1 LSDGAV
7 MLLYSK
13 TITPRLQY
21 ICDFI
26 GNDLT
31 GKSISITTDRNL
43 YEKET
48 GPRINYSDTLISPD
62 EFWLKPHSLLFEK
75 GILSQVIDCFDIAEY
90 KGFYRT
96 DGDFPFDFLAAS
108 FYLLSRYEEYL
119 PHKKDIYGRYGHE
132 NSLAFKEGFLN
143 KPLINIWMQEFKRVF
158 QQKFPSFSIHHSHF
172 TFLPTYDIDEAYSYK
187 HKGWKRTGGAM
198 LKDLF
203 RGELKKLVLR
213 GNVINGKARDP
224 FDSYE
229 WMDSLH
235 DEFRLKPR
243 YFFLVAQR
251 ISRYDRNIL
260 PGKTALKAL
269 IWRHASKYEIGVHP
283 SWQSGDE
290 PSLIKTEKTIV
301 AETIGFEI
309 ISSRQHFIRLVLPQT
324 YRHLTEAG
332 IMEDFSMGYGSI
344 NGFRASVAS
353 PFYWYDLEKEETTG
367 LLLYPFCYMEANS
380 FYEQKYSPQKALEEM
395 KWYYNEVKR
404 VNGTL
409 ITIWHNTFLGTD
421 ERFVGWKDVYAEF
434 IKEVADKRN

>member
-1 LSDGAV
+1 

-26 GNDLT
+26 GNYLT
-31 GKSISITTDRNL
+31 GRSISITTDRNL
-43 YEKET
+43 YENET
-48 GPRINYSDTLISPD
+48 GARINYSDRQITQD
-62 EFWLKPHSLLFEK
+62 EFWLKPHSLLFEED
-75 GILSQVIDCFDIAEY
+75 IHPQVIDCFEVAEY
-90 KGFYRT
+90 KGFFRT
-96 DGDFPFDFLAAS
+96 NGDFPFDLLAAS
-108 FYLLSRYEEYL
+108 FYLLSRYEEYI
-119 PHKKDIYGRYGHE
+119 PHQKDMYGRYGHE
-132 NSLAFKEGFLN
+132 NSLAFREGFLN
-143 KPLINIWMQEFKRVF
+143 KPLINIWMQEFKWIL
-158 QQKFPSFSIHHSHF
+158 QQKFPSFSIHHSAF

-187 HKGWKRTGGAM
+187 HKGWKRAAGAV
-198 LKDLF
+198 LKDLLK
-203 RGELKKLVLR
+203 GELKKLELR
-213 GNVINGKARDP
+213 RKVVNGKAQDP

-251 ISRYDRNIL
+251 TSRYDRNIL
-260 PGKTALKAL
+260 PEKAALRVL
-269 IWRHASKYEIGVHP
+269 IGRHASKYEIGVHP

-290 PSLIKTEKTIV
+290 PSLIKAEKTIV
-301 AETIGFEI
+301 GEATGFEI
-309 ISSRQHFIRLVLPQT
+309 VSSRQHFIRLALPQT

-332 IMEDFSMGYGSI
+332 IKEDFSMGYGSI

-353 PFYWYDLEKEETTG
+353 PFCWYDLEREEITG
-367 LLLYPFCYMEANS
+367 LLLYPFCYMDANS

-421 ERFVGWKDVYAEF
+421 KRFAGWRDVYATF
-434 IKEVADKRN
+434 IKEIAGK